1 MLCRARSVPYQ
12 RLFPAV
18 PLAMVPSLSTSRIS
32 ALRICAPALARRIVC
47 KQGRTRLLST
57 STATYQASVVPSPRP
72 YTFHL
77 GASWAGKPEDPTL
90 APKVPFPPDTLI
102 GSWRDKMLDRKK
114 RAKSVDAGED
124 FFFIQEVRIVTICV
138 GKACIHTTRPH

>member
-1 MLCRARSVPYQ
+1 MSQFIASSSKVINLQVLSLVPPQ
-12 RLFPAV
+12 RLFLV
-18 PLAMVPSLSTSRIS
+18 AMVPSLSTSRTS
-32 ALRICAPALARRIVC
+32 LRVCAPALARRIIW

-57 STATYQASVVPSPRP
+57 STSTYQASVVPSRRP

-102 GSWRDKMLDRKK
+102 GSWRDKMLDREK
-114 RAKSVDAGED
+114 RAKSIDAGED
-124 FFFIQEVRIVTICV
+124 FFFIQEVRVV
-138 GKACIHTTRPH
+138 LSCIG